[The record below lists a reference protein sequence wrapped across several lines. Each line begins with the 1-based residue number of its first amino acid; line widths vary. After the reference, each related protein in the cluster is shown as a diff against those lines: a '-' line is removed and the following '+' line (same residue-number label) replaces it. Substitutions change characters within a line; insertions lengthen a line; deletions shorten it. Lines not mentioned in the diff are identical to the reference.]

1 MSTILTP
8 QEKPLGR
15 KALRQRLAVQKIN
28 ELSAEIAL
36 LRAKLQTSEEALRIK
51 ALESIEIQNDL
62 SDQLSNLNG
71 QVANLEKS
79 LSDRNFEVDRLEYN
93 VNFLKQEMA
102 EVESEKERYRLA
114 NDQIAVELKAIK
126 VARAQNEIVEW
137 RTASQKNPLRRC
149 YQRIEG
155 WFRKDEDDRFAAGSE
170 LLRLPP
176 P

>member
-1 MSTILTP
+1 MSTIVT

-15 KALRQRLAVQKIN
+15 KALRQRFAVQKIN

-36 LRAKLQTSEEALRIK
+36 LRSRLQVSEEALRIK
-51 ALESIEIQNDL
+51 NLESIEIQNDL
-62 SDQLSNLNG
+62 SDQLSNLKG
-71 QVANLEKS
+71 QVADLEKS

-114 NDQIAVELKAIK
+114 NDQIAAELKAIK

-137 RTASQKNPLRRC
+137 RTAGQKNPLRRC

-155 WFRKDEDDRFAAGSE
+155 WFRKDEDDRFATGSE

>member
-1 MSTILTP
+1 MTTILT

-28 ELSAEIAL
+28 ELSAEVAL
-36 LRAKLQTSEEALRIK
+36 LRSKLQTSEEARRIK
-51 ALESIEIQNDL
+51 ELESIEIQNDL
-62 SDQLSNLNG
+62 SDQLSNLKG
-71 QVANLEKS
+71 QVADLEKS

-93 VNFLKQEMA
+93 FNFLKHEVA
-102 EVESEKERYRLA
+102 EVEREKERYRLA
-114 NDQIAVELKAIK
+114 NDQITAELKAIK

-137 RTASQKNPLRRC
+137 RTVGQKNPLRRC

-155 WFRKDEDDRFAAGSE
+155 WFHKDEDDRFAAGSE

>member
-1 MSTILTP
+1 MTTILT

-15 KALRQRLAVQKIN
+15 KARRQRLAVQKIN

-36 LRAKLQTSEEALRIK
+36 LRSKLQTSEEALRIK
-51 ALESIEIQNDL
+51 DLESIEIQNDL
-62 SDQLSNLNG
+62 SDQLSHLKG
-71 QVANLEKS
+71 QVAHLEQS
-79 LSDRNFEVDRLEYN
+79 LSERNFAVDRLEYN
-93 VNFLKQEMA
+93 LNFLKQEMA
-102 EVESEKERYRLA
+102 EIESEKEGYRLA
-114 NDQIAVELKAIK
+114 NDQISAELKAIK

-137 RTASQKNPLRRC
+137 RTAGQKNPLRRC